1 MHARVLTPRW
11 RSQALGRDKRV
22 NVVLPEGFTEEGP
35 RYPVLYLL
43 HGYGAGRDT
52 WLRQTR
58 LLDALKGFRLIVV
71 LPESGRRWLINDHV
85 GLRYEDYV
93 IHDLV
98 PAVDKHF
105 PTLADRSA
113 RAIGGF
119 SMGGATAMFLALRH
133 RSLFGAVA
141 SYAGAFEA
149 PHRTGDPYA
158 AHRGEPDF
166 VMPTVESHERVWG
179 PPGSA
184 TRRRYDPYQLIEAPS
199 TALPPAFHL
208 DDGTQDHDRMV
219 RMSRAVREA
228 LDRRGWPV
236 EYHERPGG
244 HDWEYVDAALPAS
257 LEFLSR
263 NLTGVAEDSVVPRP

>member
-1 MHARVLTPRW
+1 MTARLLTPSWPSR
-11 RSQALGRDKRV
+11 ALGRDKRV
-22 NVVLPEGFTEEGP
+22 NVLLPEGYTDSGP

-52 WLRQTR
+52 WLRRTR
-58 LLDALKGFRLIVV
+58 LLDALRGTRLIVV
-71 LPESGRRWLINDHV
+71 LPESGRRWLINDHA

-98 PAVDKHF
+98 PAVDEHF

-119 SMGGATAMFLALRH
+119 SMGGATALFLALRH
-133 RSLFGAVA
+133 RGLFAAVA

-149 PHRTGDPYA
+149 PRRTGDPYA
-158 AHRGEPDF
+158 AHRGDPAF

-184 TRRRYDPYQLIEAPS
+184 TRRRYDPYLLIDAASPG
-199 TALPPAFHL
+199 PFPAVHL
-208 DDGTQDHDRMV
+208 DVGTEDHDRMV
-219 RMSRAVREA
+219 RMSRSVREA

-236 EYHERPGG
+236 EYHERRGG

-263 NLTGVAEDSVVPRP
+263 RLAGAAAGDAVPRP